1 MYCSRNFESDL
12 MRMCKPKICR
22 CTKKDTLVFINN
34 WPKTNGSLVLKEGP
48 VAHRGTG
55 RWF

>member
-1 MYCSRNFESDL
+1 MGDCFSF
-12 MRMCKPKICR
+12 
-22 CTKKDTLVFINN
+22 
-34 WPKTNGSLVLKEGP
+34 KTNGSLVLKEGP

>member
-34 WPKTNGSLVLKEGP
+34 WPIVVCFLLMNE
-48 VAHRGTG
+48 AAI
-55 RWF
+55 FAC

>member
-1 MYCSRNFESDL
+1 MKLQYLLVKSR
-12 MRMCKPKICR
+12 MRKLLIMNVVWV
-22 CTKKDTLVFINN
+22 TVFSF
-34 WPKTNGSLVLKEGP
+34 KTNGSLVFKEGP